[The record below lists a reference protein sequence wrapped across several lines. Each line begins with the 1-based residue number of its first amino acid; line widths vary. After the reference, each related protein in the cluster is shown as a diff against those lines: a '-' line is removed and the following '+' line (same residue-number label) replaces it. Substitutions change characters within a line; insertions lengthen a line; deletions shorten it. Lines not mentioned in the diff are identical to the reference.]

1 MGAGRTELVRM
12 MYGADKKV
20 SGQLYIDDK
29 EITPKNPKDAIK
41 KGVFMI
47 SEDRKGEG
55 LLLLRSVKE
64 NIMITHNE
72 KNQIINLKKETEQV
86 AESIQNF
93 EIKVPGQNA
102 SVSSLSGGNQQ
113 KTIIARC
120 AIDYGNVY
128 IFDEPTKGVD
138 VGAKEEIYKHIL
150 KLAKEGKF
158 VIIISSD
165 MPELLS
171 MSDRIGVM
179 CEGELVDIVATKD
192 TSEDEL
198 MKKYLGYN

>member
-1 MGAGRTELVRM
+1 MW
-12 MYGADKKV
+12 
-20 SGQLYIDDK
+20 
-29 EITPKNPKDAIK
+29 
-41 KGVFMI
+41 
-47 SEDRKGEG
+47 
-55 LLLLRSVKE
+55 
-64 NIMITHNE
+64 
-72 KNQIINLKKETEQV
+72 
-86 AESIQNF
+86 
-93 EIKVPGQNA
+93 
-102 SVSSLSGGNQQ
+102 
-113 KTIIARC
+113 
-120 AIDYGNVY
+120 
-128 IFDEPTKGVD
+128 
-138 VGAKEEIYKHIL
+138 GAKEEIYKHIL